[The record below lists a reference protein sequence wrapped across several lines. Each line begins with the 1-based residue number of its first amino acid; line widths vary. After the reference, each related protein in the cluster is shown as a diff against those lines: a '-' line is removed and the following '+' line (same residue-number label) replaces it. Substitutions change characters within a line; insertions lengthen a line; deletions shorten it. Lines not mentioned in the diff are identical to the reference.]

1 MIFKTK
7 YCLVHLA
14 ALSARVIKNNSQ
26 TGAAAATTIITPYE
40 HQSWKT
46 GRTSKFGFLKHSD
59 DNGQIYQV
67 SQGRVPNI
75 IIRAV
80 VITAKAQKPGGRI
93 IIVSCKCN

>member
-1 MIFKTK
+1 MISETK

-14 ALSARVIKNNSQ
+14 ALSTRVIKNNSLM
-26 TGAAAATTIITPYE
+26 GAAATTIITPYE

-46 GRTSKFGFLKHSD
+46 GRTSKFGFLNFLKYSD
-59 DNGQIYQV
+59 DNDQINQV

-80 VITAKAQKPGGRI
+80 VITGKAQKPEGRNNNRI
-93 IIVSCKCN
+93 M

>member
-1 MIFKTK
+1 MISETN

-26 TGAAAATTIITPYE
+26 TGVAAATTIITPYE

-46 GRTSKFGFLKHSD
+46 GRTSKFGFLNFLKYSD
-59 DNGQIYQV
+59 DNDQIYQV
-67 SQGRVPNI
+67 FQGRVPNI

-80 VITAKAQKPGGRI
+80 VITAKAQKPGG
-93 IIVSCKCN
+93 